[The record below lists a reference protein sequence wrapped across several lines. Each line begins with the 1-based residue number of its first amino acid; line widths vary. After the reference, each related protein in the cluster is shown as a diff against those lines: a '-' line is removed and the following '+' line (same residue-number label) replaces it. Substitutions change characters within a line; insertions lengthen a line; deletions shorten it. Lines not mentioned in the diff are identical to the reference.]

1 MITGHNTDVRY
12 GDVVLHV
19 QTEDKGQS
27 NPCIESLI
35 YFGGQV
41 VVANRASYADLLQTG
56 KGDEE
61 IMAFMDHQHR
71 TMIKSI
77 QTGKFDDK
85 IRVFLPER
93 PKTQPIETEPA
104 PSFDISADSGRTL
117 DQVILEYLTSEA
129 EQEQLLLVLEEE
141 VDLKVGIAAELA
153 LRARSSRN
161 GQPISGASVTVKM
174 ISTFGGPRTLGLGE
188 TDTEGFLRM
197 PIEIPTV
204 DRGTAALIITA
215 SASIGQAELKH
226 LL

>member
-1 MITGHNTDVRY
+1 MITGHNTDVQY

-27 NPCIESLI
+27 NPYIESLI

-41 VVANRASYADLLQTG
+41 VVARRASYADLLRNG
-56 KGDEE
+56 KGDDE

-71 TMIKSI
+71 MMIHAIRS
-77 QTGKFDDK
+77 GKFDEK
-85 IRVFLPER
+85 IRAFLPER
-93 PKTQPIETEPA
+93 PKAEPVAARDEPA
-104 PSFDISADSGRTL
+104 FALSEDGDRTL

-141 VDLKVGIAAELA
+141 VDLKVGTTASLA
-153 LRARSSRN
+153 LRARSSKD
-161 GQPISGASVTVKM
+161 GKPIAGAAVTVKM
-174 ISTFGGPRTLGLGE
+174 ISTFGGPRALGLGK
-188 TDTEGFLRM
+188 TDGDGFLRIL
-197 PIEIPTV
+197 IEIPPV

-215 SASIGQAELKH
+215 SSDIGQAELKH